1 MMRRRHRSRSPW
13 FRVQSTRYRVR
24 RAASVIVALGLCAA
38 LAVIAGG
45 KLPGTSA
52 TTAIAG
58 SEGVLTGPAR
68 VIDGDTVEIQ
78 GQRVRLHGID
88 APESEQRC
96 VNGAGRAYRCGQVAT
111 NALAGL
117 IGRAAVSC
125 RVRDTD
131 RYGRLIAVCY
141 TNNVDLNGWMA
152 LEGHALAYR
161 RYSRDYV
168 AHENAARAG
177 RRGLWQGRFD
187 APWDWRRSQ
196 GSGTSRA
203 PTASR
208 QGSDCAIKGNVSSS
222 GQRIYHVPGQ
232 SNYDRTRISEA
243 KGERWFCSE
252 AEARAAG
259 WRRARR

>member
-1 MMRRRHRSRSPW
+1 MTRHDTKGQDRRREAGPMIRILLLRP
-13 FRVQSTRYRVR
+13 
-24 RAASVIVALGLCAA
+24 A
-38 LAVIAGG
+38 LALLA
-45 KLPGTSA
+45 
-52 TTAIAG
+52 AITLACPAAAQT
-58 SEGVLTGPAR
+58 VLTGAAR

-88 APESEQRC
+88 APESAQTCR
-96 VNGAGRAYRCGQVAT
+96 NGAGRAYRCGEVAT
-111 NALAGL
+111 NALAGV
-117 IGRAAVSC
+117 IGRSPVSC
-125 RVRDTD
+125 QVRDTD

-141 TNNVDLNGWMA
+141 RRDVDLNGWMA

-177 RRGLWQGRFD
+177 RRGLWQGRFE
-187 APWDWRRSQ
+187 APWDWRRGQSA
-196 GSGTSRA
+196 GTSSA
-203 PTASR
+203 PAPSR
-208 QGSDCAIKGNVSSS
+208 SPDCAIKGNIGSS
-222 GQRIYHVPGQ
+222 GERIYHVPGQ
-232 SNYDRTRISEA
+232 SLYDRTGISEA